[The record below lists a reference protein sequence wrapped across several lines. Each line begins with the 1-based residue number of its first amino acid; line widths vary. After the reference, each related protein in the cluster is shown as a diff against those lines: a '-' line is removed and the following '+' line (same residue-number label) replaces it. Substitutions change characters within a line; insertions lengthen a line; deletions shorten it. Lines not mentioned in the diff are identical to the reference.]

1 MLNGHLNVIDIT
13 YIRHNNHPLLCII
26 MYCVDNQIHLIEI
39 CMFIFWGHKYMIFI
53 NKLIVVNEYFVKN
66 ITVIRIGN
74 DKILGRKNI

>member
-1 MLNGHLNVIDIT
+1 
-13 YIRHNNHPLLCII
+13 
-26 MYCVDNQIHLIEI
+26 
-39 CMFIFWGHKYMIFI
+39 MFIFWGHKYMIFI